1 VLVQGGHT
9 YGDEE
14 NGGKKE
20 RKKTCIIFFFNMVLT
35 VYFCLQSFI
44 AMLIEI
50 VVVCF

>member
-1 VLVQGGHT
+1 MLVQIGHT
-9 YGDEE
+9 FGDEE

-20 RKKTCIIFFFNMVLT
+20 NLYQFFNMVSI

-50 VVVCF
+50 VVIFIQI